1 MRPPACYNK
10 RKNAS
15 GEGFALFQELILVCI
30 REALIAFPWR
40 PIAAL
45 AAGLGAAAIAAYF
58 LIRACSFRLILHL
71 GDGTTVSE
79 RHPGDCRLDLYPLP
93 PREGYRFVGWFRDEA
108 CTEPVTGILRVPRRG
123 AELYARWKAELPQ
136 GSPCAAP
143 PLQKAE
149 GSAVALS
156 APSIPASA
164 SSVSSAP
171 AAAPLVPSVS
181 ERAVT
186 ASGSVPERAVTASGS
201 VSERAGM
208 ASGSVPERAVTA
220 SGSVSERAVTASG
233 SDLERAGAASGSV
246 SERAGA
252 ATGSGSAARSPA
264 PPSSLSR
271 SRSVP
276 TDDDFTR
283 ALLTTAAGELIF
295 LYRRRSFLARLAL
308 ADGAVQDF
316 FREVRAALLSFA
328 GVRER
333 IGWGGASYAVGRTTL
348 ARIAANAKS
357 LVVCLALDPRG
368 AYLAGVHFADLSARG
383 RYASVPVRCKVTG
396 RRSLRAVLDLV
407 RELARLHALAGCA
420 PPAPPELPPP
430 DPRLLAERGLI
441 CVVARRENGDPVAEE
456 ELRALLEAGATL
468 EKFSSAFA
476 LRRMRGRAVRFLL
489 GEGTSPRPVPA
500 RSSAARALVN
510 LDTIAACFA
519 DGARVD
525 LETLREKGLI
535 GRRVTACKILAR
547 GRLDKVLT
555 VEAEEFSRAA
565 ERLIA
570 QKGGKAVRVHKGK

>member
-1 MRPPACYNK
+1 MPR
-10 RKNAS
+10 

-40 PIAAL
+40 LTAAL

-108 CTEPVTGILRVPRRG
+108 CTEPVTGVLRVPRRG

-136 GSPCAAP
+136 GSPCAASS
-143 PLQKAE
+143 LRKAE
-149 GSAVALS
+149 GSAAELS
-156 APSIPASA
+156 APSVPASA

-186 ASGSVPERAVTASGS
+186 ASGS
-201 VSERAGM
+201 
-208 ASGSVPERAVTA
+208 
-220 SGSVSERAVTASG
+220 
-233 SDLERAGAASGSV
+233 
-246 SERAGA
+246 
-252 ATGSGSAARSPA
+252 GSAARSSAPSGLVADVSA
-264 PPSSLSR
+264 PPISLSR

-276 TDDDFTR
+276 TEDDFTR

-396 RRSLRAVLDLV
+396 RRSLHAVLDLV

-441 CVVARRENGDPVAEE
+441 RVVARRENGDPVAEE

-476 LRRMRGRAVRFLL
+476 LRRMRGRAVCFLL
-489 GEGTSPRPVPA
+489 GEGASPRPVPA

>member
-1 MRPPACYNK
+1 MPR
-10 RKNAS
+10 

-108 CTEPVTGILRVPRRG
+108 CTEPVAGVLRVPRRG

-136 GSPCAAP
+136 GSPCAASS
-143 PLQKAE
+143 LRKAD
-149 GSAVALS
+149 GSAAELS
-156 APSIPASA
+156 APSIPAA
-164 SSVSSAP
+164 APSVSSAP
-171 AAAPLVPSVS
+171 ASASFAPSVPERTGAATGS
-181 ERAVT
+181 VLKRAVT
-186 ASGSVPERAVTASGS
+186 A
-201 VSERAGM
+201 
-208 ASGSVPERAVTA
+208 
-220 SGSVSERAVTASG
+220 
-233 SDLERAGAASGSV
+233 
-246 SERAGA
+246 
-252 ATGSGSAARSPA
+252 SGSAARSPA
-264 PPSSLSR
+264 PSGLVADVSAPPVSLSR

-276 TDDDFTR
+276 TEDDFTR

-308 ADGAVQDF
+308 ADSAVQDF

-396 RRSLRAVLDLV
+396 RRSLHAVLDLV

-441 CVVARRENGDPVAEE
+441 RVVARRENGDPVAEE

-489 GEGTSPRPVPA
+489 GEGASPRPVPA

-519 DGARVD
+519 DGERVD

-535 GRRVTACKILAR
+535 GRRATACKILAR

-570 QKGGKAVRVHKGK
+570 QKVGKAVRVHKGK

>member
-1 MRPPACYNK
+1 M
-10 RKNAS
+10 
-15 GEGFALFQELILVCI
+15 FQELILVCI

-93 PREGYRFVGWFRDEA
+93 PREGCRFVGWFRDEA

-156 APSIPASA
+156 APSIPAA
-164 SSVSSAP
+164 APSVSSAP
-171 AAAPLVPSVS
+171 AAAPLVP
-181 ERAVT
+181 
-186 ASGSVPERAVTASGS
+186 
-201 VSERAGM
+201 
-208 ASGSVPERAVTA
+208 
-220 SGSVSERAVTASG
+220 SVSERAVTASG

-252 ATGSGSAARSPA
+252 ASGSVSERAGAATGFGSAARSPA

-276 TDDDFTR
+276 TEDDFTR

-396 RRSLRAVLDLV
+396 RRSLHAVLDLV

-441 CVVARRENGDPVAEE
+441 RVVARRENGDPVAEE

-489 GEGTSPRPVPA
+489 GEAASPRPVPA

-535 GRRVTACKILAR
+535 GRRATACKILAR

>member
-1 MRPPACYNK
+1 MPR
-10 RKNAS
+10 

-108 CTEPVTGILRVPRRG
+108 CTEPVAGVLRVPRRG

-136 GSPCAAP
+136 GSPCAVS
-143 PLQKAE
+143 PLRKAD

-156 APSIPASA
+156 APSVPAAA
-164 SSVSSAP
+164 SSVLSAP

-181 ERAVT
+181 ERV
-186 ASGSVPERAVTASGS
+186 
-201 VSERAGM
+201 
-208 ASGSVPERAVTA
+208 
-220 SGSVSERAVTASG
+220 
-233 SDLERAGAASGSV
+233 GAASGSG
-246 SERAGA
+246 SDRAVTA
-252 ATGSGSAARSPA
+252 NGSGSAARSPAPFGLVADVSA

-276 TDDDFTR
+276 TEDDFTR

-396 RRSLRAVLDLV
+396 RRSLHAVLDLV

-441 CVVARRENGDPVAEE
+441 RVVARRENGDPVAEE

-489 GEGTSPRPVPA
+489 GEGSSPRPVPA

-519 DGARVD
+519 DGERVD

-535 GRRVTACKILAR
+535 GRRATACKILAR

>member
-1 MRPPACYNK
+1 MPR
-10 RKNAS
+10 

-108 CTEPVTGILRVPRRG
+108 CTEPVAGVLRVPRRG

-136 GSPCAAP
+136 GSPCAASS
-143 PLQKAE
+143 LRKAE
-149 GSAVALS
+149 GSAAELS
-156 APSIPASA
+156 APSIPAA
-164 SSVSSAP
+164 APSVSSAP

-181 ERAVT
+181 ERVGA
-186 ASGSVPERAVTASGS
+186 ASGSG
-201 VSERAGM
+201 
-208 ASGSVPERAVTA
+208 
-220 SGSVSERAVTASG
+220 
-233 SDLERAGAASGSV
+233 LERAGAASGSV
-246 SERAGA
+246 SDHAVTA
-252 ATGSGSAARSPA
+252 NGSGSAARSPAPFGLVADVSA

-276 TDDDFTR
+276 TEDDFTR

-396 RRSLRAVLDLV
+396 RRSLHAVLDLV

-441 CVVARRENGDPVAEE
+441 RVVARRENGDPVAEE

-489 GEGTSPRPVPA
+489 GEGVSPRPVPA

-519 DGARVD
+519 DGERVD

-535 GRRVTACKILAR
+535 GRRATACKILAR

>member
-1 MRPPACYNK
+1 MPR
-10 RKNAS
+10 
-15 GEGFALFQELILVCI
+15 GEGFALLQELILVCI

-40 PIAAL
+40 LTAAL

-71 GDGTTVSE
+71 GDGATVSE

-136 GSPCAAP
+136 GSPCAASS
-143 PLQKAE
+143 LRKAE
-149 GSAVALS
+149 GSAAELS
-156 APSIPASA
+156 APSVPASA

-171 AAAPLVPSVS
+171 AAAPLVPSV
-181 ERAVT
+181 
-186 ASGSVPERAVTASGS
+186 PERAVTATGS
-201 VSERAGM
+201 V
-208 ASGSVPERAVTA
+208 
-220 SGSVSERAVTASG
+220 
-233 SDLERAGAASGSV
+233 LKRAGAASGSV
-246 SERAGA
+246 SDRAVTA
-252 ATGSGSAARSPA
+252 NGSGSAARSPAPFGLVADVSA

-276 TDDDFTR
+276 TEDDFTR

-441 CVVARRENGDPVAEE
+441 RVVARRENGDPVAEE

-489 GEGTSPRPVPA
+489 GEGSSPRPVPA

>member
-1 MRPPACYNK
+1 MPR
-10 RKNAS
+10 

-108 CTEPVTGILRVPRRG
+108 CTEPVAGVLRVPRRG

-136 GSPCAAP
+136 GSPCAASS
-143 PLQKAE
+143 LRKAE
-149 GSAVALS
+149 GSVAELS
-156 APSIPASA
+156 APSIPAA
-164 SSVSSAP
+164 APSVSSAP

-186 ASGSVPERAVTASGS
+186 ATGSV
-201 VSERAGM
+201 
-208 ASGSVPERAVTA
+208 
-220 SGSVSERAVTASG
+220 
-233 SDLERAGAASGSV
+233 LKRAGAASGSV
-246 SERAGA
+246 SDRAVTA
-252 ATGSGSAARSPA
+252 NGSGSAARSPA
-264 PPSSLSR
+264 PFGLVADVSAPSVSLSR

-276 TDDDFTR
+276 TEDDFTR

-441 CVVARRENGDPVAEE
+441 RVVARRENGDPVAEE

-489 GEGTSPRPVPA
+489 GEGASPRSVPA

-519 DGARVD
+519 DGERVD

-535 GRRVTACKILAR
+535 GRRATACKILAR

>member
-1 MRPPACYNK
+1 MCSF
-10 RKNAS
+10 RKNHKHK
-15 GEGFALFQELILVCI
+15 
-30 REALIAFPWR
+30 
-40 PIAAL
+40 
-45 AAGLGAAAIAAYF
+45 
-58 LIRACSFRLILHL
+58 SFRLILHL

-143 PLQKAE
+143 
-149 GSAVALS
+149 
-156 APSIPASA
+156 
-164 SSVSSAP
+164 SAP
-171 AAAPLVPSVS
+171 ASAPLVPSVS
-181 ERAVT
+181 ERV
-186 ASGSVPERAVTASGS
+186 
-201 VSERAGM
+201 
-208 ASGSVPERAVTA
+208 
-220 SGSVSERAVTASG
+220 
-233 SDLERAGAASGSV
+233 GAAS
-246 SERAGA
+246 
-252 ATGSGSAARSPA
+252 GSGSAARSPA
-264 PPSSLSR
+264 PSGLVADVSAPPVSLSR

-276 TDDDFTR
+276 TEDDFTR

-396 RRSLRAVLDLV
+396 RRSLHAVLDLV

-441 CVVARRENGDPVAEE
+441 RVVARRENGDPVAEE
-456 ELRALLEAGATL
+456 ELRARLEAGATL
-468 EKFSSAFA
+468 EKFSSACA

-489 GEGTSPRPVPA
+489 GEGASPRPVPA

-570 QKGGKAVRVHKGK
+570 QTGGKAVRVHKGK

>member
-1 MRPPACYNK
+1 MP
-10 RKNAS
+10 
-15 GEGFALFQELILVCI
+15 
-30 REALIAFPWR
+30 
-40 PIAAL
+40 
-45 AAGLGAAAIAAYF
+45 
-58 LIRACSFRLILHL
+58 
-71 GDGTTVSE
+71 
-79 RHPGDCRLDLYPLP
+79 
-93 PREGYRFVGWFRDEA
+93 
-108 CTEPVTGILRVPRRG
+108 TE
-123 AELYARWKAELPQ
+123 
-136 GSPCAAP
+136 
-143 PLQKAE
+143 
-149 GSAVALS
+149 
-156 APSIPASA
+156 
-164 SSVSSAP
+164 
-171 AAAPLVPSVS
+171 
-181 ERAVT
+181 
-186 ASGSVPERAVTASGS
+186 
-201 VSERAGM
+201 
-208 ASGSVPERAVTA
+208 
-220 SGSVSERAVTASG
+220 
-233 SDLERAGAASGSV
+233 
-246 SERAGA
+246 
-252 ATGSGSAARSPA
+252 
-264 PPSSLSR
+264 
-271 SRSVP
+271 
-276 TDDDFTR
+276 DDFTR

-308 ADGAVQDF
+308 ADSAVQDF

-396 RRSLRAVLDLV
+396 RRSLHAVLDLV

-441 CVVARRENGDPVAEE
+441 RVVARRENGDPVAEE

-489 GEGTSPRPVPA
+489 GEGASPRPVPA

-519 DGARVD
+519 DGERVD

>member
-1 MRPPACYNK
+1 MPR
-10 RKNAS
+10 

-40 PIAAL
+40 LTAAL

-156 APSIPASA
+156 APSVSA
-164 SSVSSAP
+164 AAPSVLSAP
-171 AAAPLVPSVS
+171 AAAPLVPSV
-181 ERAVT
+181 
-186 ASGSVPERAVTASGS
+186 PERAGA
-201 VSERAGM
+201 
-208 ASGSVPERAVTA
+208 
-220 SGSVSERAVTASG
+220 ASG

-246 SERAGA
+246 SDRAV
-252 ATGSGSAARSPA
+252 TVNGSGSAARSPA
-264 PPSSLSR
+264 PPISLSR

-276 TDDDFTR
+276 TEDDFTR

-333 IGWGGASYAVGRTTL
+333 IGWGGASYAAGRTTL

-396 RRSLRAVLDLV
+396 RRGLRAVLGLV

-441 CVVARRENGDPVAEE
+441 RVVARRENGDPVAEE

-489 GEGTSPRPVPA
+489 GEGSSPRPVPA

-519 DGARVD
+519 DGERVD

-535 GRRVTACKILAR
+535 GRRATACKILAR

>member
-1 MRPPACYNK
+1 M
-10 RKNAS
+10 
-15 GEGFALFQELILVCI
+15 FQELILVCI

-108 CTEPVTGILRVPRRG
+108 CTEPVAGVLRVPRRG

-136 GSPCAAP
+136 GSPCAVS
-143 PLQKAE
+143 PLRKAE

-156 APSIPASA
+156 APSIPAA
-164 SSVSSAP
+164 APSVSSAP

-181 ERAVT
+181 ERA
-186 ASGSVPERAVTASGS
+186 
-201 VSERAGM
+201 
-208 ASGSVPERAVTA
+208 
-220 SGSVSERAVTASG
+220 
-233 SDLERAGAASGSV
+233 
-246 SERAGA
+246 GA
-252 ATGSGSAARSPA
+252 ATGFGSAARSPA

-276 TDDDFTR
+276 TEDDFTR

-333 IGWGGASYAVGRTTL
+333 IGWGGASYVVGRTTL

-441 CVVARRENGDPVAEE
+441 RVVARRENGDPVAEE

-489 GEGTSPRPVPA
+489 GEGSSPRPVPA

>member
-1 MRPPACYNK
+1 M
-10 RKNAS
+10 
-15 GEGFALFQELILVCI
+15 FQELILVCI

-108 CTEPVTGILRVPRRG
+108 CTEPVAGVLRVPRRG

-136 GSPCAAP
+136 GSPCAASS
-143 PLQKAE
+143 LRKAE
-149 GSAVALS
+149 GSAAELS
-156 APSIPASA
+156 APSIPAA
-164 SSVSSAP
+164 APSVSSAP

-186 ASGSVPERAVTASGS
+186 ASGSGF
-201 VSERAGM
+201 
-208 ASGSVPERAVTA
+208 
-220 SGSVSERAVTASG
+220 
-233 SDLERAGAASGSV
+233 
-246 SERAGA
+246 
-252 ATGSGSAARSPA
+252 AARSPA
-264 PPSSLSR
+264 PSGLVADVSAPPVSLSR

-276 TDDDFTR
+276 TEDDFTR

-396 RRSLRAVLDLV
+396 RRSLHAVLDLV

-441 CVVARRENGDPVAEE
+441 RVVARRENGDPVAEE

-489 GEGTSPRPVPA
+489 GEGASPRPVPA

-519 DGARVD
+519 DGERVD

-535 GRRVTACKILAR
+535 GRRATACKILAR

>member
-1 MRPPACYNK
+1 MPR
-10 RKNAS
+10 

-108 CTEPVTGILRVPRRG
+108 CTEPVAGVLRVPRRG

-136 GSPCAAP
+136 GSPCAVS
-143 PLQKAE
+143 PLRKAE

-156 APSIPASA
+156 APSVSA
-164 SSVSSAP
+164 AAPSAP
-171 AAAPLVPSVS
+171 ASAPLVP
-181 ERAVT
+181 
-186 ASGSVPERAVTASGS
+186 
-201 VSERAGM
+201 
-208 ASGSVPERAVTA
+208 
-220 SGSVSERAVTASG
+220 SVSERAVTASG

-252 ATGSGSAARSPA
+252 ASGSVSERAGAATGSVSERAGAATGFGSAARSPA

-276 TDDDFTR
+276 TEDDFTR

-396 RRSLRAVLDLV
+396 RRSLHAVLDLV

-441 CVVARRENGDPVAEE
+441 RVVARRENGDPVAEE

-489 GEGTSPRPVPA
+489 GEGASPRPVPA

-519 DGARVD
+519 DGERVD

>member
-1 MRPPACYNK
+1 M
-10 RKNAS
+10 
-15 GEGFALFQELILVCI
+15 FQELILVCI

-108 CTEPVTGILRVPRRG
+108 CTEPVAGVLRVPRRG

-136 GSPCAAP
+136 GSPCAVS
-143 PLQKAE
+143 PLRKAE

-156 APSIPASA
+156 APSVSA
-164 SSVSSAP
+164 AAPSAP
-171 AAAPLVPSVS
+171 ASAPLVP
-181 ERAVT
+181 
-186 ASGSVPERAVTASGS
+186 
-201 VSERAGM
+201 
-208 ASGSVPERAVTA
+208 
-220 SGSVSERAVTASG
+220 SVSERAVTASG

-252 ATGSGSAARSPA
+252 ASGSVSERAGAATGSVSERAGAATGFGSAARSPA

-276 TDDDFTR
+276 TEDDFTR

-396 RRSLRAVLDLV
+396 RRSLHAVLDLV

-441 CVVARRENGDPVAEE
+441 RVVARRENGDPVAEE

-489 GEGTSPRPVPA
+489 GEGASPRPVPA

-519 DGARVD
+519 DGERVD

>member
-1 MRPPACYNK
+1 MPR
-10 RKNAS
+10 

-108 CTEPVTGILRVPRRG
+108 CTEPVAGVLRVPRRG

-136 GSPCAAP
+136 GSPCAVSS
-143 PLQKAE
+143 LRKAE
-149 GSAVALS
+149 GSAAELS
-156 APSIPASA
+156 APSVPASA
-164 SSVSSAP
+164 SSVLSAP

-186 ASGSVPERAVTASGS
+186 ATGSVLKRAGAASGSVSDRAVTASGS
-201 VSERAGM
+201 VSDRE
-208 ASGSVPERAVTA
+208 VTA
-220 SGSVSERAVTASG
+220 T
-233 SDLERAGAASGSV
+233 GSV

-252 ATGSGSAARSPA
+252 ATGFGSAARSPAPFGLVADVSA

-276 TDDDFTR
+276 TEDDFTR

-396 RRSLRAVLDLV
+396 RRSLHAVLDLV

-441 CVVARRENGDPVAEE
+441 RVVARRENGDPVAEE

-489 GEGTSPRPVPA
+489 GEGASPRPVPA

-535 GRRVTACKILAR
+535 GRRATACKILAR

>member
-1 MRPPACYNK
+1 M
-10 RKNAS
+10 
-15 GEGFALFQELILVCI
+15 FQELILVCI

-40 PIAAL
+40 LTAAL

-156 APSIPASA
+156 APSVSA
-164 SSVSSAP
+164 AAPSAP
-171 AAAPLVPSVS
+171 ASAPLVP
-181 ERAVT
+181 
-186 ASGSVPERAVTASGS
+186 
-201 VSERAGM
+201 
-208 ASGSVPERAVTA
+208 
-220 SGSVSERAVTASG
+220 SVSERAVTASG
-233 SDLERAGAASGSV
+233 SDLERAGAATGSV

-252 ATGSGSAARSPA
+252 ATGFGSAARSPA

-276 TDDDFTR
+276 TEDDFTR

-441 CVVARRENGDPVAEE
+441 RVVARRENGDPVAEE

-489 GEGTSPRPVPA
+489 GEGSSPRPVPA

>member
-1 MRPPACYNK
+1 MPR
-10 RKNAS
+10 

-40 PIAAL
+40 LTAAL

-93 PREGYRFVGWFRDEA
+93 PREGCRFVGWFRDEA

-156 APSIPASA
+156 APSVSA
-164 SSVSSAP
+164 AAPSAP
-171 AAAPLVPSVS
+171 ASAPLVP
-181 ERAVT
+181 
-186 ASGSVPERAVTASGS
+186 
-201 VSERAGM
+201 
-208 ASGSVPERAVTA
+208 
-220 SGSVSERAVTASG
+220 SVSERAVTASG
-233 SDLERAGAASGSV
+233 SDLERAGAATGSV

-252 ATGSGSAARSPA
+252 ATGFGSAARSPA

-276 TDDDFTR
+276 TEDDFTR

-396 RRSLRAVLDLV
+396 RRSLHAVLDLV

-441 CVVARRENGDPVAEE
+441 RVVARRENGDPVAEE

-489 GEGTSPRPVPA
+489 GEGASPRPVPA

-519 DGARVD
+519 DGERVD

-535 GRRVTACKILAR
+535 GRRATACKILAR

>member
-1 MRPPACYNK
+1 MPR
-10 RKNAS
+10 

-108 CTEPVTGILRVPRRG
+108 CTEPVAGVLRVPRRG

-136 GSPCAAP
+136 GSPCAASS
-143 PLQKAE
+143 LRKAD
-149 GSAVALS
+149 GSAAELS
-156 APSIPASA
+156 APSIPAA
-164 SSVSSAP
+164 APSVSSAP
-171 AAAPLVPSVS
+171 ASASFAP
-181 ERAVT
+181 
-186 ASGSVPERAVTASGS
+186 SVPERT
-201 VSERAGM
+201 
-208 ASGSVPERAVTA
+208 
-220 SGSVSERAVTASG
+220 
-233 SDLERAGAASGSV
+233 
-246 SERAGA
+246 GA
-252 ATGSGSAARSPA
+252 ATGSVLKRAVTANGSGAAARSPA
-264 PPSSLSR
+264 PPISLSR

-276 TDDDFTR
+276 TEDDFTR

-308 ADGAVQDF
+308 ADSAVQDF

-396 RRSLRAVLDLV
+396 RRSLHAVLDLV

-441 CVVARRENGDPVAEE
+441 RVVARRENGDPVAGE

-489 GEGTSPRPVPA
+489 GEGVSPRPVPA

-519 DGARVD
+519 DGERVD

-535 GRRVTACKILAR
+535 GRRATACKILAR

>member
-1 MRPPACYNK
+1 MPR
-10 RKNAS
+10 

-108 CTEPVTGILRVPRRG
+108 CTEPVAGVLRVPRRG

-136 GSPCAAP
+136 GSPCAASS
-143 PLQKAE
+143 LRKAE
-149 GSAVALS
+149 GSVAELS
-156 APSIPASA
+156 APSIPAA
-164 SSVSSAP
+164 APSVSSAP

-186 ASGSVPERAVTASGS
+186 ASGS
-201 VSERAGM
+201 
-208 ASGSVPERAVTA
+208 
-220 SGSVSERAVTASG
+220 
-233 SDLERAGAASGSV
+233 
-246 SERAGA
+246 
-252 ATGSGSAARSPA
+252 GSAARSSAPSGLVADVSA
-264 PPSSLSR
+264 PPVSLSR

-276 TDDDFTR
+276 TEDDFTR

-308 ADGAVQDF
+308 ADSAVQDF

-396 RRSLRAVLDLV
+396 RRSLHAVLDLV

-441 CVVARRENGDPVAEE
+441 RVVARRENGDPVAEE

-489 GEGTSPRPVPA
+489 GEGASPRPVPA

-519 DGARVD
+519 DGERVD

-535 GRRVTACKILAR
+535 GRRATACKILAR

>member
-1 MRPPACYNK
+1 MPR
-10 RKNAS
+10 

-108 CTEPVTGILRVPRRG
+108 CTEPVAGVLRVPRRG

-136 GSPCAAP
+136 GSPCAVS
-143 PLQKAE
+143 PLRKAE
-149 GSAVALS
+149 GSAAELF
-156 APSIPASA
+156 APSIPAA
-164 SSVSSAP
+164 APSVSSAP

-181 ERAVT
+181 DRAVT
-186 ASGSVPERAVTASGS
+186 ATGSV
-201 VSERAGM
+201 
-208 ASGSVPERAVTA
+208 
-220 SGSVSERAVTASG
+220 
-233 SDLERAGAASGSV
+233 LKRAGAASGSV
-246 SERAGA
+246 SDRAVTANGSVSDRA
-252 ATGSGSAARSPA
+252 VTANGSGSAARSPAPSGLVADVSA

-276 TDDDFTR
+276 TEDDFTR

-396 RRSLRAVLDLV
+396 RRSLHAVLDLV

-441 CVVARRENGDPVAEE
+441 RVVARRENGDPVAEE

-489 GEGTSPRPVPA
+489 GEGALPRPVPA

>member
-1 MRPPACYNK
+1 MPR
-10 RKNAS
+10 

-108 CTEPVTGILRVPRRG
+108 CTEPVAGVLRVPRRG

-136 GSPCAAP
+136 GSPCAVS
-143 PLQKAE
+143 PLRKAE

-156 APSIPASA
+156 APSIPAA
-164 SSVSSAP
+164 APSVSSAP

-181 ERAVT
+181 ERA
-186 ASGSVPERAVTASGS
+186 
-201 VSERAGM
+201 
-208 ASGSVPERAVTA
+208 
-220 SGSVSERAVTASG
+220 
-233 SDLERAGAASGSV
+233 
-246 SERAGA
+246 GA
-252 ATGSGSAARSPA
+252 ATGFGSAARSPA

-276 TDDDFTR
+276 TEDDFTR

-333 IGWGGASYAVGRTTL
+333 IGWGGASYVVGRTTL

-441 CVVARRENGDPVAEE
+441 RVVARRENGDPVAEE

-489 GEGTSPRPVPA
+489 GEGSSPRPVPA